1 MCLPE
6 AFWIW
11 LGEVVKIIAT
21 GLPII
26 VGALL
31 AYRFALK
38 REFKT
43 FKRNQLVKSC
53 EEFSSA
59 TLQMTEA
66 LHMVCVYAQVFQAEK
81 PSLQDVCSKCIDDER
96 LKDGFVSAPT
106 DKIAMTQGA
115 LALLDFE
122 PIVLELKSLGDL
134 FEKQFEPNQMKKMVN
149 QRHIQNIREQIFQK
163 RMMIIRMMRAEFN

>member
-6 AFWIW
+6 VLWIW
-11 LGEVVKIIAT
+11 LGDVIKIVAT
-21 GLPII
+21 NLPVI
-26 VGALL
+26 VAVFL
-31 AYRFALK
+31 AYQFALK

-66 LHMVCVYAQVFQAEK
+66 LHMLCAYAQIFHAEK
-81 PSLQDVCSKCIDDER
+81 PSLQNVCSKCIDHKR
-96 LKDGFVSAPT
+96 LEDGFVSAST

-122 PIVLELKSLGDL
+122 SIVLELKELVDL
-134 FEKQFEPNQMKKMVN
+134 FEEQFEPDKMEQMVD
-149 QRHIQNIREQIFQK
+149 QQHIQSIRNKIFQK
-163 RMMIIRMMRAEFN
+163 RIFIIRMMRAKFN

>member
-1 MCLPE
+1 MCLPKE
-6 AFWIW
+6 FWIW
-11 LGEVVKIIAT
+11 LGEVIKIVGT
-21 GLPII
+21 GLPVI
-26 VGALL
+26 VGAIL
-31 AYRFALK
+31 AYRFALS

-59 TLQMTEA
+59 TLQMTES
-66 LHMVCVYAQVFQAEK
+66 LHMVCVYAQVFHAEK
-81 PSLQDVCSKCIDDER
+81 PTLQDACSICIDHKR
-96 LKDGFVSAPT
+96 LEDGFVSAPT

-134 FEKQFEPNQMKKMVN
+134 FEKQFEPNQMKQMVN
-149 QRHIQNIREQIFQK
+149 QKHIQNIREQIFQK